1 MAMKYWRLKLKGER
15 SPSEIESAVG
25 PSGGNLV
32 RIHFDGDETHVYFA
46 AEKSATAGVAKA
58 MKKAGALEEVNARE
72 VTKLSA
78 FTKQS
83 RKR

>member
-32 RIHFDGDETHVYFA
+32 RIHFEGGETHVYFA
-46 AEKSATAGVAKA
+46 TEKSATADVAKA
-58 MKKAGALEEVNARE
+58 MKKARTLEEVSARE

-78 FTKQS
+78 FPKQP